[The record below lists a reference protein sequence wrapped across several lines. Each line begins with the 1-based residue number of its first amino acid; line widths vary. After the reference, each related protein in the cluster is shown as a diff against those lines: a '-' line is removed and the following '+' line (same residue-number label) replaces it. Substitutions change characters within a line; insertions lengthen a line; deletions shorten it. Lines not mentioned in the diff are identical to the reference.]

1 MAEAAARASPRSN
14 IMPEK
19 RNGTDFKTFYT
30 IYSGQF
36 VSLLGS
42 GLTAFALSVWVL
54 QHTRSVT
61 QYTLTIVL
69 AGLPGLVLSP
79 IAGALVDRWD
89 RRWVM
94 FWCNL
99 GPAVTVA
106 VYSWLLAHGQ
116 LQVWHI
122 YVGVIFNSV
131 FNTFQWPAYVAAI
144 TMLVERK
151 DFGRINGVLETGQA
165 IVSVAAPAIAGF
177 LVFVIGISRILVID
191 FATFLVA
198 AAVLLPVAIPRPER
212 SAEGASAKGS
222 IWKEAA
228 FGWTFIRQRPGMM
241 RLLLYFALFNLV
253 ASMGGVALL
262 PMVLGFS
269 SEARVG
275 TVMGVVG
282 VGMLLGG
289 LIMSTTGGPK
299 RKIYGVLGGWAA
311 MGLCYLIVGA
321 RPNLWLV
328 GAGVLLWYIT
338 IPLINASSQAIWQ
351 SKTPGDVQGRVF
363 AVRRMIAQFTVPIGD
378 FSAGPLADRVFNPMM
393 VAGGLLAGSA
403 GRLIGVGPGRGIA
416 LMMMVLGLLP
426 ALVALAGFL
435 DPHVRNLETELP
447 DAVRKAA
454 PAPEPKPEP
463 APTAEAPA
471 AAAAV
476 TAEAAAQA

>member
-1 MAEAAARASPRSN
+1 MS
-14 IMPEK
+14 EK
-19 RNGTDFKTFYT
+19 RSGTDFKTFYT
-30 IYSGQF
+30 IYGGQF
-36 VSLLGS
+36 VSLMGS
-42 GLTAFALSVWVL
+42 GLTAFALSIWVL
-54 QHTRSVT
+54 QHTHSVT

-69 AGLPGLVLSP
+69 AGLPGLVLAP
-79 IAGALVDRWD
+79 FAGALVDRWD

-99 GPAVTVA
+99 GPALTVA
-106 VYSWLLAHGQ
+106 VYAWLLWHGQ

-122 YVGVIFNSV
+122 YVGVTFNSI
-131 FNTFQWPAYVAAI
+131 FNTFQWPAYIAAI

-165 IVSVAAPAIAGF
+165 IVTIAAPAIAGF
-177 LVFVIGISRILVID
+177 LVFAIGISRILVID
-191 FATFLVA
+191 FVTFLVA
-198 AAVLLPVAIPRPER
+198 AAVLLLVTIPRPER
-212 SAEGASAKGS
+212 SAEGEGARGS
-222 IWKEAA
+222 LWHEAA
-228 FGWTFIRQRPGMM
+228 FGWRFIRERPGLM
-241 RLLLYFALFNLV
+241 RLLLYFAVFNLV

-269 SEARVG
+269 NEATVG
-275 TVMGVVG
+275 TIMSLVG

-289 LIMSTTGGPK
+289 LLMSTTGGPK

-311 MGLCYLIVGA
+311 MGMCYLVVGA

-328 GAGVLLWYIT
+328 GAGVLLWYTT

-378 FSAGPLADRVFNPMM
+378 FSAGPLADRLFNPAMA
-393 VAGGLLAGSA
+393 AGGILAGTA
-403 GRLIGVGPGRGIA
+403 GRVIGVGPGRGIA
-416 LMMMVLGLLP
+416 MMMVVLGLLP

-454 PAPEPKPEP
+454 PAPRPEP
-463 APTAEAPA
+463 QPAPVAPEVVEEAPA
-471 AAAAV
+471 
-476 TAEAAAQA
+476 QA